1 MSNILESCFNTSHLD
16 HLSEDVTRDGAV
28 YRIIHIYAKAPDYE
42 IVPDSEEGTA
52 CVDDV
57 ARAAVVYLRHFEMT
71 GDEESRAKAE
81 ALLRFVMYMQTPEG
95 LFYNFVLNNKLV
107 INTTHHRSRAEGFEW
122 WAARAVWALGTAAR
136 VLKDAAPR
144 VAADCA
150 RCVRRALPHIEQFL
164 AHYPDTSEY
173 LGRTIPKWLVHE
185 DGADVTS
192 ELLLGLVPLNQAE
205 PDPKLQT
212 MIMRF
217 AEGLALMRYGS
228 MSTFPYGL
236 HASNRREWHKWG
248 NSQTQALAE
257 AGMVTSAKLE
267 AEHFYPRLL
276 VEGLLKSIVFDDLHA
291 IQYFERIAYGLRAV
305 AVGLIRLYE
314 ATGDV
319 RYAKMAGL
327 AASWLTGN
335 NRVGE
340 PMYDPAT
347 GRCFDGLED
356 GNVINRNSGAESTI
370 EALYTILEIE
380 QHPEARRWLFAR
392 GLEPTRASRDGNEYF
407 YRIFEVRTDG
417 TIQRI
422 AVIMNLSLEKLD
434 ILEGQALTDWLA
446 EEV

>member
-1 MSNILESCFNTSHLD
+1 
-16 HLSEDVTRDGAV
+16 
-28 YRIIHIYAKAPDYE
+28 
-42 IVPDSEEGTA
+42 
-52 CVDDV
+52 
-57 ARAAVVYLRHFEMT
+57 
-71 GDEESRAKAE
+71 
-81 ALLRFVMYMQTPEG
+81 
-95 LFYNFVLNNKLV
+95 
-107 INTTHHRSRAEGFEW
+107 
-122 WAARAVWALGTAAR
+122 
-136 VLKDAAPR
+136 
-144 VAADCA
+144 
-150 RCVRRALPHIEQFL
+150 
-164 AHYPDTSEY
+164 
-173 LGRTIPKWLVHE
+173 
-185 DGADVTS
+185 
-192 ELLLGLVPLNQAE
+192 
-205 PDPKLQT
+205 
-212 MIMRF
+212 
-217 AEGLALMRYGS
+217 
-228 MSTFPYGL
+228 
-236 HASNRREWHKWG
+236 
-248 NSQTQALAE
+248 
-257 AGMVTSAKLE
+257 
-267 AEHFYPRLL
+267 
-276 VEGLLKSIVFDDLHA
+276 
-291 IQYFERIAYGLRAV
+291 V
-305 AVGLIRLYE
+305 AVGLIRLHE